1 MKYKSKFLLAKT
13 ETVEDTFETLAGTD
27 AVLTSNLDIQ
37 VYQGDRVSRNFDRD
51 SLGASEEINVNPHNV
66 ISFDVEMQSSGAA
79 GTAPA
84 FGDLLECCGL
94 EETVNA
100 GTDVVYTP
108 LSSGFSSLSASFLRL
123 QDDADQMWVKTTG
136 IKGNLAI
143 ELGKGAFPMFKFS
156 SLMGTYYTPTQATA
170 ITSDT
175 SDYVAPIAVTKDNTP
190 TVTVDGTTACFSQ
203 FSMDLGNVIARRDA
217 PNCRSTILSDRNVT
231 GSITIVA
238 PDLSTKNYFGDL
250 ESHAGVSTIPLVIEH
265 GTTAGGIVNISL
277 PTVQL
282 KDIAQVDVDGDL
294 GFQFSFS
301 AIPTSAG
308 NDEFE
313 LTFS

>member
-1 MKYKSKFLLAKT
+1 MKYKSKVLLAKT
-13 ETVEDTFETLAGTD
+13 EATEDTFETLAGTD

-66 ISFDVEMQSSGAA
+66 ISFDVELAGSGTLA
-79 GTAPA
+79 TAPA

-94 EETVNA
+94 GETVDA
-100 GTDVVYTP
+100 GVDVQYAP
-108 LSSGFSSLSASFLRL
+108 ISSGFSTVSASFLRL

-136 IKGNLAI
+136 IRGNLAI
-143 ELGKGAFPMFKFS
+143 ELGKSAFPMFKFS

-170 ITSDT
+170 ITGVT
-175 SDYVAPIAVTKDNTP
+175 SDYISPLAVTKDNTP
-190 TVTVDGTTACFSQ
+190 TVTVDGTAACFTQ
-203 FSMDLGNVIARRDA
+203 FNMDLGNQVTRRDA

-250 ESHAGVSTIPLVIEH
+250 ESHDGVSTIPLIITH
-265 GTTAGGIVNISL
+265 GTVEGNIVTISL

-282 KDIAQVDVDGDL
+282 KDISEVDVDGDL
-294 GFQFSFS
+294 GFQFSFV
-301 AIPTSAG
+301 AVPTSAG
-308 NDEFE
+308 NDELL
-313 LTFS
+313 LTFT